1 MYVETN
7 SIIYYEFTKRQQL
20 CYLSSSFIW
29 LQSQWSCV
37 WPVWHNDTGVQFQ
50 STCNLCREKMLSNKI
65 FVIFYQPH
73 STLRKSDAMLYAPSV
88 DEIKNNCEN
97 MSLKCYML
105 ELIMVLDEEEIE
117 DQATKCIISFNEFL
131 QPPNDG
137 CPACETYSLKNTST
151 FLDRLKT
158 LLEKMNAQRNM

>member
-1 MYVETN
+1 MTDFMTALHLILV
-7 SIIYYEFTKRQQL
+7 QL
-20 CYLSSSFIW
+20 RCPEDQRL
-29 LQSQWSCV
+29 
-37 WPVWHNDTGVQFQ
+37 TGVQFQ

-73 STLRKSDAMLYAPSV
+73 VCITLRKSDAMLYAPS
-88 DEIKNNCEN
+88 NNCEN

-131 QPPNDG
+131 QPPNVSSDG

>member
-1 MYVETN
+1 MTDFMTALHLILV
-7 SIIYYEFTKRQQL
+7 QL
-20 CYLSSSFIW
+20 RCPEDQRLVRSLSRCGTGRTD
-29 LQSQWSCV
+29 LQ
-37 WPVWHNDTGVQFQ
+37 
-50 STCNLCREKMLSNKI
+50 MLSNKI

-73 STLRKSDAMLYAPSV
+73 VCITLRKSDAMLYAPSV

-131 QPPNDG
+131 QPPNVSSDG

>member
-1 MYVETN
+1 MIPVTFAGLGLLWAIKCSN
-7 SIIYYEFTKRQQL
+7 FVCLSFLSLTTSLQL
-20 CYLSSSFIW
+20 EDDPCLHIKSNNVQYIARLVVYLF
-29 LQSQWSCV
+29 
-37 WPVWHNDTGVQFQ
+37 PV
-50 STCNLCREKMLSNKI
+50 
-65 FVIFYQPH
+65 
-73 STLRKSDAMLYAPSV
+73 A
-88 DEIKNNCEN
+88 NNCEN

-131 QPPNDG
+131 QPPNVSSDG

-158 LLEKMNAQRNM
+158 LLEKMNAQRNINRNTH

>member
-1 MYVETN
+1 ME
-7 SIIYYEFTKRQQL
+7 KPQQTRKHMFF
-20 CYLSSSFIW
+20 SE
-29 LQSQWSCV
+29 QTCV
-37 WPVWHNDTGVQFQ
+37 GSETGVQFQ

-73 STLRKSDAMLYAPSV
+73 VCMSSDNVKSDAMLYAPSV

>member
-1 MYVETN
+1 MTY
-7 SIIYYEFTKRQQL
+7 SDEFQH
-20 CYLSSSFIW
+20 
-29 LQSQWSCV
+29 LQRE
-37 WPVWHNDTGVQFQ
+37 PVILFNQRKKEFQ

-73 STLRKSDAMLYAPSV
+73 VCITLRKSDAMLYAPSV

-131 QPPNDG
+131 QPPNVSSDG